1 MAEIFLM
8 EDNASLRRILSMQL
22 RDSGYNV
29 TSFENGLASD
39 DVDLLA
45 SADVLL
51 TDLQMPKI
59 NGEQVI
65 ANVRSRFPNLPI
77 IIISGEE
84 QARLDEIDSFAK
96 LRKPFDESQ
105 LISVI
110 ERALNTPRRG
120 PRAAVA

>member
-51 TDLQMPKI
+51 TDLQMPEI

-105 LISVI
+105 LISAI